1 VITSEGYRSAILRFE
16 AAATAGKTIKAR
28 AAALIVIP
36 ASGMR
41 SQGFQP

>member
-1 VITSEGYRSAILRFE
+1 VLCHVGFGQGDTFNLLWCANIE
-16 AAATAGKTIKAR
+16 AG
-28 AAALIVIP
+28 ALIVIP